1 MNIHSLVSWM
11 LRNSL
16 LFNLNITEIIFKI
29 DLWRFGTWSK
39 SGSSINYLS
48 HNLFF
53 FEMWARFFS
62 KKIFLIKGLSRISMK
77 KFQAE
82 DVHCI
87 NILMLLKILKISFW
101 FQKYDS
107 HMKSGKFDK
116 NEGNEILINLNFV
129 DVRIRKTQIER
140 SIYK

>member
-1 MNIHSLVSWM
+1 
-11 LRNSL
+11 
-16 LFNLNITEIIFKI
+16 
-29 DLWRFGTWSK
+29 
-39 SGSSINYLS
+39 
-48 HNLFF
+48 
-53 FEMWARFFS
+53 
-62 KKIFLIKGLSRISMK
+62 MK

-107 HMKSGKFDK
+107 HTKSGKFDK